1 MSKSQQNYLDQVAQ
15 RLHLTADAQS
25 GILFGMQGGL
35 HMMLMRST
43 SNQNFVSLVFSLTH
57 SGQEPDAAEI
67 KAFVKSNKLIVN
79 YSIRRSRV
87 EFILKPRFGSFKQI
101 DQLEQVTGE
110 VVSLLRTGGY
120 QSCCQN
126 CGQTAD
132 TDACIMAG
140 VPSLL
145 CDSCYQQLGHNQEQI
160 QQESAGKPENVLA
173 GVVGALLGC
182 LLGVGCIVLLGQLG
196 YVAALSGI
204 VLAVCTL
211 KGYELLGGRL
221 STKGIV
227 IACVLML
234 AMTYVGYRLDWAITV
249 AKYFEASLT
258 DSYRAI
264 PYLIDEEI
272 LDGGVYTG
280 ELIKLYAFTLI
291 GAIPTIIRPEDGQ
304 GDLSHAEPESCEQ
317 HSGVLILGRQAK
329 DFKKIRCS
337 FKRSCTYKLKVDT
350 HKIPGCRKTVKS
362 KNGENLVFSRGG
374 VTKVTPFSF
383 SSAHSEECKSPASTR
398 CI

>member
-196 YVAALSGI
+196 YVAAFVWHCAGCL
-204 VLAVCTL
+204 
-211 KGYELLGGRL
+211 
-221 STKGIV
+221 
-227 IACVLML
+227 
-234 AMTYVGYRLDWAITV
+234 
-249 AKYFEASLT
+249 
-258 DSYRAI
+258 
-264 PYLIDEEI
+264 
-272 LDGGVYTG
+272 
-280 ELIKLYAFTLI
+280 
-291 GAIPTIIRPEDGQ
+291 
-304 GDLSHAEPESCEQ
+304 HAE
-317 HSGVLILGRQAK
+317 GI
-329 DFKKIRCS
+329 
-337 FKRSCTYKLKVDT
+337 
-350 HKIPGCRKTVKS
+350 
-362 KNGENLVFSRGG
+362 
-374 VTKVTPFSF
+374 
-383 SSAHSEECKSPASTR
+383 
-398 CI
+398 

>member
-173 GVVGALLGC
+173 GVVGVALALLWTLFPKTEAYGSVFC
-182 LLGVGCIVLLGQLG
+182 SAIMG

-291 GAIPTIIRPEDGQ
+291 GAIPTII
-304 GDLSHAEPESCEQ
+304 SS
-317 HSGVLILGRQAK
+317 VK
-329 DFKKIRCS
+329 N
-337 FKRSCTYKLKVDT
+337 
-350 HKIPGCRKTVKS
+350 RKMA
-362 KNGENLVFSRGG
+362 
-374 VTKVTPFSF
+374 KVTYRMQSQR
-383 SSAHSEECKSPASTR
+383 AVNSTPEF
-398 CI
+398 

>member
-1 MSKSQQNYLDQVAQ
+1 MTTHGFYAMLIEASLCVPVCRLRPAAETQIRRVFNMSKSQQNYLDQVAQ

-173 GVVGALLGC
+173 GVRSTGMPAGRGLHCAAGTAGLCSGFVWHCAGC
-182 LLGVGCIVLLGQLG
+182 L
-196 YVAALSGI
+196 
-204 VLAVCTL
+204 
-211 KGYELLGGRL
+211 
-221 STKGIV
+221 
-227 IACVLML
+227 
-234 AMTYVGYRLDWAITV
+234 
-249 AKYFEASLT
+249 
-258 DSYRAI
+258 
-264 PYLIDEEI
+264 
-272 LDGGVYTG
+272 
-280 ELIKLYAFTLI
+280 
-291 GAIPTIIRPEDGQ
+291 
-304 GDLSHAEPESCEQ
+304 HAE
-317 HSGVLILGRQAK
+317 GI
-329 DFKKIRCS
+329 
-337 FKRSCTYKLKVDT
+337 
-350 HKIPGCRKTVKS
+350 
-362 KNGENLVFSRGG
+362 
-374 VTKVTPFSF
+374 
-383 SSAHSEECKSPASTR
+383 
-398 CI
+398 

>member
-132 TDACIMAG
+132 TDACIMEG

-145 CDSCYQQLGHNQEQI
+145 CDSCYQQLGHKQEHI

-291 GAIPTIIRPEDGQ
+291 GAIPTII
-304 GDLSHAEPESCEQ
+304 SS
-317 HSGVLILGRQAK
+317 VK
-329 DFKKIRCS
+329 N
-337 FKRSCTYKLKVDT
+337 
-350 HKIPGCRKTVKS
+350 RKMA
-362 KNGENLVFSRGG
+362 
-374 VTKVTPFSF
+374 KVTYRMQSQR
-383 SSAHSEECKSPASTR
+383 AVNSTPEF
-398 CI
+398 

>member
-145 CDSCYQQLGHNQEQI
+145 CDSCYQQLGHKQEHI

-173 GVVGALLGC
+173 GVVGA
-182 LLGVGCIVLLGQLG
+182 
-196 YVAALSGI
+196 
-204 VLAVCTL
+204 
-211 KGYELLGGRL
+211 LLGGRL

-291 GAIPTIIRPEDGQ
+291 GAIPTII
-304 GDLSHAEPESCEQ
+304 SS
-317 HSGVLILGRQAK
+317 VK
-329 DFKKIRCS
+329 N
-337 FKRSCTYKLKVDT
+337 
-350 HKIPGCRKTVKS
+350 RKMA
-362 KNGENLVFSRGG
+362 
-374 VTKVTPFSF
+374 KVTYRMQSQR
-383 SSAHSEECKSPASTR
+383 AVNSTPEF
-398 CI
+398 

>member
-1 MSKSQQNYLDQVAQ
+1 M
-15 RLHLTADAQS
+15 TAAIS
-25 GILFGMQGGL
+25 SWAII
-35 HMMLMRST
+35 R
-43 SNQNFVSLVFSLTH
+43 NRFSRNL
-57 SGQEPDAAEI
+57 P
-67 KAFVKSNKLIVN
+67 
-79 YSIRRSRV
+79 
-87 EFILKPRFGSFKQI
+87 
-101 DQLEQVTGE
+101 
-110 VVSLLRTGGY
+110 
-120 QSCCQN
+120 
-126 CGQTAD
+126 
-132 TDACIMAG
+132 
-140 VPSLL
+140 
-145 CDSCYQQLGHNQEQI
+145 
-160 QQESAGKPENVLA
+160 GKPENVLA

-291 GAIPTIIRPEDGQ
+291 GAIPTIIN
-304 GDLSHAEPESCEQ
+304 S
-317 HSGVLILGRQAK
+317 
-329 DFKKIRCS
+329 
-337 FKRSCTYKLKVDT
+337 
-350 HKIPGCRKTVKS
+350 VKNW
-362 KNGENLVFSRGG
+362 KMA
-374 VTKVTPFSF
+374 KVTYRMQSQR
-383 SSAHSEECKSPASTR
+383 AVNSTPEF
-398 CI
+398 

>member
-57 SGQEPDAAEI
+57 SGQEPDA
-67 KAFVKSNKLIVN
+67 
-79 YSIRRSRV
+79 
-87 EFILKPRFGSFKQI
+87 
-101 DQLEQVTGE
+101 VTGE

-126 CGQTAD
+126 CGQTVE

-291 GAIPTIIRPEDGQ
+291 GAIPTII
-304 GDLSHAEPESCEQ
+304 SS
-317 HSGVLILGRQAK
+317 VK
-329 DFKKIRCS
+329 N
-337 FKRSCTYKLKVDT
+337 
-350 HKIPGCRKTVKS
+350 RKMA
-362 KNGENLVFSRGG
+362 
-374 VTKVTPFSF
+374 KVTYRMQSQR
-383 SSAHSEECKSPASTR
+383 AVNSTPEF
-398 CI
+398 

>member
-1 MSKSQQNYLDQVAQ
+1 
-15 RLHLTADAQS
+15 
-25 GILFGMQGGL
+25 
-35 HMMLMRST
+35 
-43 SNQNFVSLVFSLTH
+43 
-57 SGQEPDAAEI
+57 
-67 KAFVKSNKLIVN
+67 
-79 YSIRRSRV
+79 
-87 EFILKPRFGSFKQI
+87 
-101 DQLEQVTGE
+101 
-110 VVSLLRTGGY
+110 
-120 QSCCQN
+120 
-126 CGQTAD
+126 
-132 TDACIMAG
+132 MAG

-145 CDSCYQQLGHNQEQI
+145 CDSCYQQLGHKQEHI

-291 GAIPTIIRPEDGQ
+291 GAIPTII
-304 GDLSHAEPESCEQ
+304 SS
-317 HSGVLILGRQAK
+317 VK
-329 DFKKIRCS
+329 N
-337 FKRSCTYKLKVDT
+337 
-350 HKIPGCRKTVKS
+350 RKMA
-362 KNGENLVFSRGG
+362 
-374 VTKVTPFSF
+374 KVTYRMQSQR
-383 SSAHSEECKSPASTR
+383 AVNSTPEF
-398 CI
+398 

>member
-1 MSKSQQNYLDQVAQ
+1 MANLETIVSRKTENDTQWKARQQ
-15 RLHLTADAQS
+15 ADREN
-25 GILFGMQGGL
+25 
-35 HMMLMRST
+35 LMAL
-43 SNQNFVSLVFSLTH
+43 Q
-57 SGQEPDAAEI
+57 D
-67 KAFVKSNKLIVN
+67 
-79 YSIRRSRV
+79 
-87 EFILKPRFGSFKQI
+87 
-101 DQLEQVTGE
+101 
-110 VVSLLRTGGY
+110 
-120 QSCCQN
+120 
-126 CGQTAD
+126 
-132 TDACIMAG
+132 AG
-140 VPSLL
+140 VLEITS
-145 CDSCYQQLGHNQEQI
+145 SAEAYTRYQQLGHNQEQI

-291 GAIPTIIRPEDGQ
+291 GAIPTIIN
-304 GDLSHAEPESCEQ
+304 S
-317 HSGVLILGRQAK
+317 
-329 DFKKIRCS
+329 
-337 FKRSCTYKLKVDT
+337 
-350 HKIPGCRKTVKS
+350 VKNW
-362 KNGENLVFSRGG
+362 KMA
-374 VTKVTPFSF
+374 KVTYRMQSQR
-383 SSAHSEECKSPASTR
+383 AVNSTPEF
-398 CI
+398 